1 MKQINTGDPF
11 DCMYCKKQGE
21 FANYNQIR
29 KYIKT
34 NEPEGKEMIS
44 DKRQTRQANNYASLI
59 PFVFQ
64 DGSIRELYTRA
75 IVKFNQEEVIL

>member
-11 DCMYCKKQGE
+11 DCMYCKKHGE
-21 FANYNQIR
+21 FANYQQI
-29 KYIKT
+29 KKHIKV
-34 NEPEGKEMIS
+34 NETEGKEIIS
-44 DKRQTRQANNYASLI
+44 DKRQIRLVNNYASLI

-75 IVKFNQEEVIL
+75 IVKFNNEEVIL

>member
-21 FANYNQIR
+21 FSNYQQIR

-34 NEPEGKEMIS
+34 NETEGKEMIS
-44 DKRQTRQANNYASLI
+44 DKRQTRQANHYASLI